1 MFISWTALGKN
12 FFHSQFN
19 QSIQRCW
26 ADLCVTASYFETGK
40 LCSLRAC
47 HSHSADSVEEKSV
60 SESGHAV
67 LSNV

>member
-1 MFISWTALGKN
+1 MLFSWIRTQEY
-12 FFHSQFN
+12 FHTHFN

-26 ADLCVTASYFETGK
+26 VNLCATASYFETEK
-40 LCSLRAC
+40 LYSLRAC
-47 HSHSADSVEEKSV
+47 QSHGADSVEEKSV

>member
-1 MFISWTALGKN
+1 MFISRLRTQEY
-12 FFHSQFN
+12 FHTHFN

-26 ADLCVTASYFETGK
+26 VNLCVTASYFETEK
-40 LCSLRAC
+40 LYSLRAC
-47 HSHSADSVEEKSV
+47 QSNGADSVEEKSV